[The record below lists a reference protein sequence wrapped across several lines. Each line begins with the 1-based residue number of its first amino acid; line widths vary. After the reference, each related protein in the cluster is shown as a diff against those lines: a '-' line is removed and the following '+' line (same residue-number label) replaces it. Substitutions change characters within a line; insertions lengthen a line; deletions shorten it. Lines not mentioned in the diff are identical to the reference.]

1 MDDGIG
7 VGNGFNLHRLVGP
20 AGLPVQGPE
29 ELCGGGDLHL
39 GGGKV
44 VIMELRMEGSVMSS
58 ARLNSS
64 MSLTSRMGEMRVT
77 SRRPSDR
84 SGFPGESCGT
94 GPRKWCC

>member
-1 MDDGIG
+1 MIFTLA
-7 VGNGFNLHRLVGP
+7 V
-20 AGLPVQGPE
+20 E
-29 ELCGGGDLHL
+29 
-39 GGGKV
+39 KV

-84 SGFPGESCGT
+84 SGFPGGKLRNRPTEVVLLT
-94 GPRKWCC
+94 MP